1 MISRI
6 LNILTEHVEFDGIP
20 GFWED
25 QTGMSRRNEGAI
37 LRPGGERKEVA
48 AGILGH
54 WASYRKTDTEAY
66 LSLGN
71 SPSKSSILTST
82 GAPLSDVLA
91 RSPAEPRSDGW
102 MVPSCREMG
111 GRPRQEFVDPRTG
124 TAYSKARTEMVGLD
138 DSRRKTGLDDTFIL
152 ENPSI
157 SATMK

>member
-6 LNILTEHVEFDGIP
+6 LNILTEHVELDGIP

-48 AGILGH
+48 AGILGYLT
-54 WASYRKTDTEAY
+54 SYRKTDTEAY

-82 GAPLSDVLA
+82 GAPLSDVIA
-91 RSPAEPRSDGW
+91 RSPAEPRSDDGW
-102 MVPSCREMG
+102 
-111 GRPRQEFVDPRTG
+111 
-124 TAYSKARTEMVGLD
+124 
-138 DSRRKTGLDDTFIL
+138 SRRAGRWAFVRTR
-152 ENPSI
+152 NS
-157 SATMK
+157 

>member
-66 LSLGN
+66 LSPGS
-71 SPSKSSILTST
+71 SPSKSSI
-82 GAPLSDVLA
+82 
-91 RSPAEPRSDGW
+91 
-102 MVPSCREMG
+102 
-111 GRPRQEFVDPRTG
+111 
-124 TAYSKARTEMVGLD
+124 
-138 DSRRKTGLDDTFIL
+138 
-152 ENPSI
+152 
-157 SATMK
+157 